1 MYVQHVVAIT
11 PKVEHQS
18 ESQRSRI
25 TRVSGPVRPAWAI
38 PEPRL
43 RRHLVHHL
51 PFHVSLRHRLRRRFR
66 GAKNR
71 RHRSRDNAATADA
84 CGSRQSRTARHFRDP
99 AQRHGAPRLQAYPDE
114 GCAAR
119 DRAQHLRALRQRGP
133 HPAVRALAA
142 AAAGRMADRQR
153 QGCRARVF
161 IVRIRLAYRAL
172 QHLPDQPLR
181 TIRREAGS
189 AQRGRPRHPRHRLQ
203 DARSLSRRP
212 ASDLSR
218 LSDRILGCARHDV
231 RATAARCRHY
241 DLYLYRHCT
250 GGTRP
255 HRDVWRPVS
264 PLSRPRGNASAG
276 PVLNRNYQR
285 VRSKNR
291 PVIRGGRPVADLPQ
305 ETRTGQR
312 DDRRT
317 RARSSRRFP
326 EQTDPRK
333 FESLV
338 AWSLSWRSSVGN
350 LTTSASRR
358 RCPASSSRPWRP
370 RSRGCRPGRAGSTK
384 SSSTATGSRSTSPTR
399 RCRYSPGAVTTGR
412 IVSRRSPTTPGTS
425 RQAPPSSTA
434 RSWCRPP
441 TARPTFPVLQNELKG
456 KSTSIGLVAFD
467 LLYLNGGD

>member
-11 PKVEHQS
+11 PEGEYHDQ
-18 ESQRSRI
+18 SQRSRI

-99 AQRHGAPRLQAYPDE
+99 AQRHDAPRLQAYPDE

-218 LSDRILGCARHDV
+218 LSDRILGCARHGV
-231 RATAARCRHY
+231 RAPAVRCRHY
-241 DLYLYRHCT
+241 DLYLYRHCA

-264 PLSRPRGNASAG
+264 PLSRPRGDAAAG
-276 PVLNRNYQR
+276 PVLNRNYQ
-285 VRSKNR
+285 SASS
-291 PVIRGGRPVADLPQ
+291 ITA
-305 ETRTGQR
+305 
-312 DDRRT
+312 
-317 RARSSRRFP
+317 ARSVNATARINKMAKYIIQHTTAEWLERLDAADVPCAPILRRGEIIHN
-326 EQTDPRK
+326 EQGVARASSPNST
-333 FESLV
+333 SL
-338 AWSLSWRSSVGN
+338 RSVGSGTPN
-350 LTTSASRR
+350 RRLASNSTRPSSPDR
-358 RCPASSSRPWRP
+358 HRESGSIRKRCCGSSD
-370 RSRGCRPGRAGSTK
+370 
-384 SSSTATGSRSTSPTR
+384 TATAPSREWSPIAPCTLPANEMNGSGEET
-399 RCRYSPGAVTTGR
+399 
-412 IVSRRSPTTPGTS
+412 
-425 RQAPPSSTA
+425 
-434 RSWCRPP
+434 
-441 TARPTFPVLQNELKG
+441 
-456 KSTSIGLVAFD
+456 
-467 LLYLNGGD
+467 